1 MFHVHSMALVLA
13 ALAQPLCGGQLVAA
27 LAHLHGGSASPPAN
41 VSQAAPPESVPPE
54 SAPPE
59 SAPPEVASALATAVA
74 SASATSAVVRIPQEE
89 LDARFGNLESNF
101 RAQRTAL
108 NLAGVPLSIETEPVW
123 LRAQYRPAM
132 EELARWGSARAS
144 AWLLRHFSADADEE
158 RTTVLERKA
167 EHYRQVLQRHAGA
180 EWIDSAEIDVLASLL
195 LDAPLLGAR
204 LTREFTDAVLE
215 ANPGRYQRRTAALRA
230 CARAILGVG
239 EASSTQRELAAE
251 LWRGEMEAA
260 AETSPFARYASNEL
274 WRLEKFWIGDV
285 APGFV
290 AADVDGNELGIRD
303 FRHKVLVVAFFKLGS
318 RADLAWV
325 VKLRDLAQ
333 ANEHQ
338 HFALLGVELGTGE
351 SAFRRLWEE
360 NELRFPCVYETS
372 EPGRVASAWRLNEA
386 PRSLVFDGSGR
397 LRFVDLDGA
406 ALESTVETLLQ
417 EPGAHS
423 PGANG
428 RLQTRR

>member
-1 MFHVHSMALVLA
+1 MALVLA

-27 LAHLHGGSASPPAN
+27 LAQLHGKSASPPAS
-41 VSQAAPPESVPPE
+41 VSQAAPPEE
-54 SAPPE
+54 SI
-59 SAPPEVASALATAVA
+59 ALAAAVA
-74 SASATSAVVRIPQEE
+74 SAPTSAASTVARLPQEE

-101 RAQRTAL
+101 RAQRNAL
-108 NLAGVPLSIETEPVW
+108 HLAGVPLSIETEPTW

-144 AWLLRHFSADADEE
+144 AWLLRHFSVDADEE
-158 RTTVLERKA
+158 RTTILERKT

-251 LWRGEMEAA
+251 LWRAERDAT
-260 AETSPFARYASNEL
+260 AETSPFAQYASNEL
-274 WRLEKFWIGDV
+274 WRLENFWIGDI

-290 AADVDGNELGIRD
+290 ATDVDGNELGMRD

-333 ANEHQ
+333 SNEHQ
-338 HFALLGVELGTGE
+338 PFALLGVEVGTGE
-351 SAFRRLWEE
+351 AAFRRLWEE

-406 ALESTVETLLQ
+406 ALEATVETLLQ

-423 PGANG
+423 PGENG